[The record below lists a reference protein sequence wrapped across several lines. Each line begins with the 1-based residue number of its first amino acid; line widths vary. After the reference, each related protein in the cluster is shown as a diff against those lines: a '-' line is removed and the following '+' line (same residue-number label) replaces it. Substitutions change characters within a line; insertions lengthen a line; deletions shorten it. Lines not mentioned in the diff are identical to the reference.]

1 MKLNI
6 DFWKSSVLVILSITS
21 IVGIEWYHNKKE
33 MAIIVDDN
41 IRQEKLINSNEVSID
56 SLSIVTRRLQIDND
70 TQDAKIKKVST
81 DLYDI
86 VRWSKE
92 YEQRLQNLIDS
103 VEAMQL
109 EIATYESSTVPFLKE
124 FGTQDNYI
132 KVFGRT
138 GLRIK
143 DNKIVEANTI
153 ADFEGELNLGPPE
166 IEKLDRY
173 EFRAIYPDN
182 EFLNLKIKGGQSEV
196 IKLKPPR
203 NQISIGPMLGITY
216 NQVTGLTEPIWGI
229 GVTYNMVK
237 LWDWK

>member
-1 MKLNI
+1 MKRSTLLGILLNVC
-6 DFWKSSVLVILSITS
+6 FILSIFT
-21 IVGIEWYHNKKE
+21 VRYYYAKKE
-33 MAIIVDDN
+33 MDFLVKDST
-41 IRQEKLINSNEVSID
+41 RQEQLIVANESSID
-56 SLSIVTRRLQIDND
+56 SLSAVTRRLQIDND
-70 TQDAKIKKVST
+70 TQDKKIKKYST
-81 DLYDI
+81 ELYEI

-103 VEAMQL
+103 VEALQL
-109 EIATYESSTVPFLKE
+109 ELLSYESSTVPFLQE

-143 DNKIVEANTI
+143 DNKVVEANTI
-153 ADFEGELNLGPPE
+153 ADFSGELNLGPPE
-166 IEKLDRY
+166 IEKLDKY
-173 EFRAIYPDN
+173 EYRAFYSDS

-203 NQISIGPMLGITY
+203 NQISIGPILGITY
-216 NQVTGLTEPIWGI
+216 NQVTGLTEPMWGV

>member
-1 MKLNI
+1 MT
-6 DFWKSSVLVILSITS
+6 KSMLLSIVINVIFVMT
-21 IVGIEWYHNKKE
+21 IFTVRYYYAKQE
-33 MAIIVDDN
+33 MEFLVEDSE
-41 IRQEKLINSNEVSID
+41 RQEQLIAKNETSID
-56 SLSIVTRRLQIDND
+56 SISTITRRLQIDSD
-70 TQDAKIKKVST
+70 TQDQILERLSR

-103 VEAMQL
+103 VDVMRL
-109 EIATYESSTVPFLKE
+109 ELASVDSSTVPFLQE

-143 DNKIVEANTI
+143 DNKIVEAKTI
-153 ADFEGELNLGPPE
+153 ADFSGELTLGPPE

-173 EFRAIYPDN
+173 EFQAIYPDS
-182 EFLNLKIKGGQSEV
+182 EFLNLKIKGGKSET

-203 NQISIGPMLGITY
+203 NQLSIGPVFGITY
-216 NQVTGLTEPIWGI
+216 DSNSGLTSPIWGI
-229 GVTYNMVK
+229 GVTYNMIK